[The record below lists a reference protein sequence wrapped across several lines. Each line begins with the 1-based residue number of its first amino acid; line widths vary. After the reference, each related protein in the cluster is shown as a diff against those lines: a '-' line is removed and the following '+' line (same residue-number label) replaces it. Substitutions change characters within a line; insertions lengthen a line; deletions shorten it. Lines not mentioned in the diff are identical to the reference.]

1 MPTKNER
8 KARQGTASRKSNSFS
23 LVKEDIESLM
33 RDNFDN
39 SLKDIGTFKG
49 TILSIES
56 KLLVENEAG
65 KETSTIKDGN
75 QPANFYEILVR
86 PEWFKSPAPWTFE
99 DFTVEDD
106 VINFG
111 ENSAAARDA
120 HPMARSNDVLGKGQ
134 TTLLQIGQIVICTF
148 GDGVDNQGRF
158 RDIRFDLNSTGRMNE
173 EMQITLEHRGSS
185 AAFGNGSAGLLGGS
199 STPTTSIPVL
209 KGDIKPI
216 RTWVATPSVS
226 RKEDSAFQKGK
237 CPKAL
242 GNSFKA
248 LPRKVT
254 TFYTYEKEQVVKAIT
269 RSGQPDYVQR
279 TMYAYIRKEQPRF
292 SFPNNNVAGIQT
304 DGGMFRGTTITD
316 YDYHTCF
323 KDAVTWRAFAG
334 FNSLERGMKT
344 FGITIAN
351 KYSSIFKKPSGNY
364 QEQAETLV
372 WNYYRGWNLA
382 LKPDELDTLKA
393 TGQVTRKGKVYKK
406 GWSKNVKYFAKEME
420 SFDSA
425 VASMGA

>member
-134 TTLLQIGQIVICTF
+134 TVLLQIGQIVICTF

-158 RDIRFDLNSTGRMNE
+158 RDIRFDLNSTGRMDE
-173 EMQITLEHRGSS
+173 EMQITLDSRGSS
-185 AAFGNGSAGLLGGS
+185 AAFSKGSAGLLGGS
-199 STPTTSIPVL
+199 STSTSTIDQDLTDV
-209 KGDIKPI
+209 ISSTSMKPI
-216 RTWVATPSVS
+216 YDFKS
-226 RKEDSAFQKGK
+226 
-237 CPKAL
+237 PKASRL
-242 GNSFKA
+242 LKSDAENNMAKTLDKYRQMQEIMGIKLTINDALVKKGSSREKNRTGSSHFTGKAIDVSIKGMNNKQKLQLADAASTVGFTSFGWA
-248 LPRKVT
+248 T
-254 TFYTYEKEQVVKAIT
+254 TFIHMDW
-269 RSGQPDYVQR
+269 R
-279 TMYAYIRKEQPRF
+279 
-292 SFPNNNVAGIQT
+292 PNNASWDYKQST
-304 DGGMFRGTTITD
+304 YGGV
-316 YDYHTCF
+316 
-323 KDAVTWRAFAG
+323 KV
-334 FNSLERGMKT
+334 
-344 FGITIAN
+344 
-351 KYSSIFKKPSGNY
+351 
-364 QEQAETLV
+364 
-372 WNYYRGWNLA
+372 
-382 LKPDELDTLKA
+382 
-393 TGQVTRKGKVYKK
+393 GQLTRWAKK
-406 GWSKNVKYFAKEME
+406 GGIKSEGSLAAKYPNV
-420 SFDSA
+420 
-425 VASMGA
+425 